1 MAACGLRRDNG
12 PGDPGERGQGEAT
25 DPAVDALMAGELQA
39 AQDRL
44 SIPRAADYPDQRAA
58 AHRLHCDL
66 TRRFG

>member
-1 MAACGLRRDNG
+1 MRRD
-12 PGDPGERGQGEAT
+12 GDPGERGQGEAT

-39 AQDRL
+39 VQDWL
-44 SIPRAADYPDQRAA
+44 SNPRATDYPDHRAA